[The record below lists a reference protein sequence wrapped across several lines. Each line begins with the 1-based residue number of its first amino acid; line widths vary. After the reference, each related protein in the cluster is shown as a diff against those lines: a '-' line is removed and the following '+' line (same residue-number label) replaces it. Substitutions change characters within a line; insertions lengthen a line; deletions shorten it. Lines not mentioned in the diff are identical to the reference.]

1 MLQYLLFLLQKSS
14 FALLSNLIPIKSYRK
29 KARDY
34 LFAKTERLV
43 GINEVDSYIPQDVL
57 NKINSVD
64 NDFFINE
71 NMNENMAKTTS
82 GGGIMSI

>member
-1 MLQYLLFLLQKSS
+1 MLKYLLFLLQKSS
-14 FALLSNLIPIKSYRK
+14 FALISNLIPIKSYRK

-34 LFAKTERLV
+34 LFSKTERLV
-43 GINEVDSYIPQDVL
+43 GINEIDSYIPQDVL
-57 NKINSVD
+57 TKINSVD